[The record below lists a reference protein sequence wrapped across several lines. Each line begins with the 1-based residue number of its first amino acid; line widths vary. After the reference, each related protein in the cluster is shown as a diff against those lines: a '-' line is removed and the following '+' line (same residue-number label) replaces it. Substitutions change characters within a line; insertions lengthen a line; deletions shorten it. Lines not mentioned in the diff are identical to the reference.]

1 MQSIRQ
7 VMLAPR
13 IAYAFSIFV
22 LGLSVFGPENMSAQ
36 ADSVQAIPAN
46 QVVWQHVG
54 RLCLNPG
61 TGKAVYVGYLVH
73 LNRTTESLFDG
84 VPSEASAHFTFST
97 DVLSLTPLSSD
108 GNVGLNLVS
117 AGTFSVYYNER
128 PNANW
133 NDPSTFSSGRLI
145 ATFVRQES
153 LFPLLGSIGTHNLSE
168 TLGSSHSISFGGQ
181 TIDFKHL
188 TPSGITFAQFV
199 NGTPF
204 SSGIT
209 SYPLAFAAAGTT
221 TAVGKAQ

>member
-1 MQSIRQ
+1 M
-7 VMLAPR
+7 P
-13 IAYAFSIFV
+13 
-22 LGLSVFGPENMSAQ
+22 
-36 ADSVQAIPAN
+36 
-46 QVVWQHVG
+46 
-54 RLCLNPG
+54 
-61 TGKAVYVGYLVH
+61 
-73 LNRTTESLFDG
+73 
-84 VPSEASAHFTFST
+84 
-97 DVLSLTPLSSD
+97 SD

-168 TLGSSHSISFGGQ
+168 TLGSSHSISFDGQ

-188 TPSGITFAQFV
+188 TPNGITFAQFV
-199 NGTPF
+199 NGSPF

-209 SYPLAFAAAGTT
+209 NYPLAFAVAGTT
-221 TAVGKAQ
+221 TAVGEAQ

>member
-1 MQSIRQ
+1 MQSIRCITQ
-7 VMLAPR
+7 APR
-13 IAYAFSIFV
+13 IAYAFSILA
-22 LGLSVFGPENMSAQ
+22 LGLSVFGSENVAAQ
-36 ADSVQAIPAN
+36 VDSIQAIPAN
-46 QVVWQHVG
+46 RVVWQHVG
-54 RLCLNPG
+54 RLYLNQD

-84 VPSEASAHFTFST
+84 APGEASAYFTFST
-97 DVLSLTPLSSD
+97 DVLSLTPLPSD

-117 AGTFSVYYNER
+117 AGTFSVYYNQR

-168 TLGSSHSISFGGQ
+168 TLGSSHSISFGSQ

-188 TPSGITFAQFV
+188 TPNGITFAQFV

-204 SSGIT
+204 SSGIMN
-209 SYPLAFAAAGTT
+209 YPVAFAAAGTT
-221 TAVGKAQ
+221 TAVGEAQ